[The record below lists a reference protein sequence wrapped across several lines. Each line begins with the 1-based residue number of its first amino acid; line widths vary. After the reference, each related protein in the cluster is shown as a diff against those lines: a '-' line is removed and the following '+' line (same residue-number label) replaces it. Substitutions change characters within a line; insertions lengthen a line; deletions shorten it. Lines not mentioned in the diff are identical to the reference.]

1 MAIRC
6 NCLKTWDWANSPLAS
21 HHPHSAAARH
31 SAVVIQHD
39 LDEIVEADWVID
51 LGPEGGNAGGS
62 VVAAAPPEQVVKL
75 GTATSKALTAVLAW

>member
-1 MAIRC
+1 M
-6 NCLKTWDWANSPLAS
+6 
-21 HHPHSAAARH
+21 
-31 SAVVIQHD
+31 VIQHD